1 MIKKSKSNEDKMDFK
16 KIMSELNEEIREK
29 DAEQD
34 IINCVPIL
42 LAVSPM
48 NSNLFIAAKVW
59 LGTIYREYIVF
70 R

>member
-48 NSNLFIAAKVW
+48 NSNLFIAAKV
-59 LGTIYREYIVF
+59 
-70 R
+70 